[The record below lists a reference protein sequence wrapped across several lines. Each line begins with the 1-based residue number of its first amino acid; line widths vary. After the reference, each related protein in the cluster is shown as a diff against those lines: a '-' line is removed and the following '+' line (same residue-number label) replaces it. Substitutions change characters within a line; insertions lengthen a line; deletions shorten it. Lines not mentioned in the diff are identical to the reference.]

1 VTIAQVPQSFLFG
14 SISASWV
21 AFALF
26 AGLAV
31 VAGVATSTI
40 LRRFAARPGQLPYHG
55 TRPIARR
62 VIGVIVGS
70 IILAAVWWWLW
81 SGFYLLEVRGDTVTL
96 QFHGP
101 SRRSVLPRAEIIAAR
116 WDAGPK
122 STRVLVVETRSGKAY
137 RSTRTSAN
145 DAFERR
151 VAQAVAGERRGTAN
165 P

>member
-1 VTIAQVPQSFLFG
+1 VTIGQVPQKFLFG
-14 SISASWV
+14 SISGSWV

-31 VAGVATSTI
+31 FAGIATATI
-40 LRRFAARPGQLPYHG
+40 LRRFAAPPDQLPYLG
-55 TRPIARR
+55 TTPIARR
-62 VIGVIVGS
+62 AIGVIVGGT
-70 IILAAVWWWLW
+70 AVTAVWWWLW

-96 QFHGP
+96 QYHGP
-101 SRRSVLPRAEIIAAR
+101 PRQSVVPRAEIIAAR
-116 WDAGPK
+116 WDAVPK

-137 RSTRTSAN
+137 RSRQTSAN

-151 VAQAVAGERRGTAN
+151 VTQAVAGERRGTSN